1 MSGSLEL
8 PHRSAAGSMEH
19 GTEPISGDALTESLQ
34 HGPRGALVVAG
45 IAVALLFIGWL
56 AFYFLLFMPRG
67 SIG

>member
-1 MSGSLEL
+1 MSVSLEL
-8 PHRSAAGSMEH
+8 PDRSAAGSTEH
-19 GTEPISGDALTESLQ
+19 VVEPKRAGAAAESLQ
-34 HGPRGALVVAG
+34 HGPRGAFVVSG

>member
-1 MSGSLEL
+1 MSVFLEL
-8 PHRSAAGSMEH
+8 PHRSATGS
-19 GTEPISGDALTESLQ
+19 TERLAEPASADALAESLQ